1 MEKFD
6 RHDLIQLRNTDNVE
20 EVTLKYFQLTKI
32 SIRLNIIVAFYKGTI
47 QFKNISLATRDI
59 DSHIRAIF
67 YTQ

>member
-47 QFKNISLATRDI
+47 QFKNIGRI
-59 DSHIRAIF
+59 DSHIKAIF